1 MLMTPQERRH
11 TLSAFDDEIARLCE
25 LLDEMGRRAAGAVE
39 LSLDALASGDL
50 VLARRVIDEDDRL
63 DEAEIAVEKLVVT
76 MLALR
81 SPMADD
87 LRMLVA
93 SLRIAAVLERVGDY
107 AKNVARRVESVAGAQ
122 PKAAMPTIAGM
133 GREAAAMVMLAV
145 EAFLLRD
152 VDAACEVVAR
162 DDGVDRAWRTLRRDL
177 GEGASRRAGGTGTAL
192 DLLLVGQHLERIGD
206 HATNIAE
213 AVYLM
218 VTGER
223 MRPPELDAAA

>member
-1 MLMTPQERRH
+1 MLTTPQARRH

-39 LSLDALASGDL
+39 LSLQAMASEDLA
-50 VLARRVIDEDDRL
+50 LARRVIEEDDLL

-107 AKNVARRVESVAGAQ
+107 AKNIARRVESVAGAQ
-122 PKAAMPTIAGM
+122 PKAAMPTIAAM
-133 GREAAAMVMLAV
+133 GREASAMVRLAV
-145 EAFLLRD
+145 DAFLLRD
-152 VDAACEVVAR
+152 VAAACEVVAR
-162 DDGVDRAWRTLRRDL
+162 DDAVDGAWRTLRHDL
-177 GEGASRRAGGTGTAL
+177 GAGGSRRAGGTGTAL

-223 MRPPELDAAA
+223 MPEPTFSQAA